1 LPCSR
6 QLTKPVSAERSS
18 GPDSLQLIIS
28 RKCCGRT
35 PSGPP
40 DPGGKERTARIT
52 SSSVISTATVGC
64 GSGMEPRSDR
74 GAWCLSTSCAYTPS
88 VFCAGLSSEHT
99 ILIAVRMFPSSILA
113 ETALASRVAASVD
126 LVLWLTISWSAV
138 HGSMV
143 RFLMTDARL
152 CLLPPLVYRSSAAL
166 PTRADCVDCLCSGR
180 TAAGGLSEP
189 GHGLLRG
196 P

>member
-1 LPCSR
+1 MLPCSR

-18 GPDSLQLIIS
+18 GPDSLQLIIC

-40 DPGGKERTARIT
+40 ADQGGKERTARIT
-52 SSSVISTATVGC
+52 SSSVISTAAVGC

-74 GAWCLSTSCAYTPS
+74 GAGCLSTSCAYTLS
-88 VFCAGLSSEHT
+88 VFCAGLSSEHM
-99 ILIAVRMFPSSILA
+99 ILIAARMFPSLILA

-138 HGSMV
+138 CGSMV

-152 CLLPPLVYRSSAAL
+152 CLLPPLVS
-166 PTRADCVDCLCSGR
+166 
-180 TAAGGLSEP
+180 
-189 GHGLLRG
+189 
-196 P
+196 